1 MKYAPY
7 LLLIALYVLP
17 LHSHAQPSHLKF
29 QHLGKSEG
37 LTESNITCILQD
49 SRGFMWFGT
58 RDGLNRYDG
67 YGFTVFRNQEGD
79 TKSISNN
86 FITNIIEDKKGNL
99 WIGTWGGGL
108 NRWDR
113 EKNRFVH
120 IDGHLSNDF
129 INSLLIDDSNALW
142 VATDGDGLYKL
153 DPTTGAYKTWYLN
166 DDRDPTSLG
175 DNDVYTI
182 FQDSRKNIWLG
193 TANAGLNLLDRTK
206 NSFTRFVHD
215 NKDNASLSNNSVKC
229 IYEDSRHR
237 LWLGTLGKGLE
248 LMTDPQGKFRHFPN
262 VSQDPYSLIYNVV
275 LSLSGDDAGNLWIG
289 TDNGGVSILDPG
301 IDSFQVYKQ
310 DDIDKYSLANSSIQA
325 LYKDRQGNMWVGTY
339 SGGIGLWKKGQN
351 NFLHYRHSSDP
362 ASLSNNDVLD
372 FMEDSRHRMWIGTD
386 GGGLELFDRHTGTF
400 THFRHQVGKPNSISG
415 DFILAMH
422 EDPQGSLW
430 IGTWGDG
437 LTVMNKDLNQY
448 RRYKN
453 DPAVPSSL
461 GGDNIYAIAAD
472 KDNDIWIGTYGGGLD
487 RYDPHTDGFVHYKHL
502 FSKPNSPGG
511 DRVQTL
517 CVDKDGALWIGTYDG
532 GLDRF
537 DKRTGIFTHFRHNPY
552 SNSLSNNSVNYVYE
566 DSKGDIWICTT
577 VGLDHLDKRTG
588 KFTNYFTTD
597 GLSGDVVF
605 GIQEDRK
612 GQLWISTTNG
622 LCVLDTQRQH
632 FTKFNEDDGL
642 QSSEF
647 KAHACLMDH
656 SGTMYF
662 GGVNGFNVFHPDS
675 IRSGSGEAPLVITGF
690 HIFNEDVPVSDGDSV
705 KTPLNKDITETKDL
719 TLPYSS
725 SVFSFEFASL
735 NYVTP
740 SKRKY
745 AYKLDGFDKD
755 WIYIGD
761 PHQRGVTY
769 TNLDPGNYTFQV
781 KSMNEDGQWSSNI
794 TAIRITVTPP
804 FWATWWF
811 KLTVALVII
820 SGGLALHRLR
830 LQRIRQQ
837 KKELE
842 QQVTERTDQLAQ
854 SIDLERTARKEAEHA
869 NQAKS
874 QFMAN
879 MSHELRT
886 PMNAIL
892 GFTDLVL
899 TTELQKVQ
907 REYIQN
913 VNKSGHNLL
922 NLINDIL
929 DYSKIEAGKLFI
941 DNTVFGIAR
950 LVEDTVSMLA
960 IKAFEK
966 NLEIIC
972 EIDPRLPD
980 LVLGDP
986 VRIQQILVNLI
997 GNAIK
1002 FTDNGEIVVTVK
1014 REEAPYL
1021 DASHGQPHQEVS
1033 HQARGKRF
1041 QQLSILVKDTGIGI
1055 PQEKL
1060 DKIFESFTQGDASTT
1075 RKYGGT
1081 GLGLTIAKNLAGM
1094 MGGALTV
1101 ESQPGIGSTFTL
1113 LLAPE
1118 IIQEEPVKPHPQ
1130 RPALRRVLVV
1140 DDNTTNC
1147 RLLHELF
1154 GFMNVECILS
1164 TSGEEALTILKK
1176 ARADHK
1182 CFDLII
1188 TDYQMPAMDGITL
1201 VKEIK
1206 TVLKDHA
1213 QPFILMLSSLER
1225 NLHRDEAERIGIDL
1239 FLSKP
1244 VRFNELNQILAS
1256 IFEDGSPTTPVADAI
1271 PVIHQVGSN
1280 RTIMVAEDEPINML
1294 LISEVLHK
1302 MGFKVIKALTGA
1314 EVLQLLQQHE
1324 PDIIFMDINMPEMDG
1339 YTATRAIRRLE
1350 GPRSDIPIIALTAD
1364 AMIEDK
1370 QRCLDSGMN
1379 GFVSKPF
1386 RLEEIESVLQQFAYV
1401 G

>member
-7 LLLIALYVLP
+7 LLLIALHVLP

-67 YGFTVFRNQEGD
+67 YGFTVYRNQEGD
-79 TKSISNN
+79 PKSISNN
-86 FITNIIEDKKGNL
+86 FITSIIEDKKGNL

-129 INSLLIDDSNALW
+129 INCLLLDDSNALW

-153 DPTTGAYKTWYLN
+153 DPATGAYKTWYLN
-166 DDRDPTSLG
+166 DDRDPSSLG

-182 FQDSRKNIWLG
+182 FEDSRKNIWLG
-193 TANAGLNLLDRTK
+193 TAHAGLNLLDRTK
-206 NSFTRFVHD
+206 NSFTRFIHD
-215 NKDNASLSNNSVKC
+215 NKDNTSLSNDAIKC

-248 LMTDPQGKFRHFPN
+248 LMVDPRGKFRHFPN

-275 LSLSGDDAGNLWIG
+275 LSLGGDDAGNLWIG
-289 TDNGGVSILDPG
+289 TDNGGISILDPG

-310 DDIDKYSLANSSIQA
+310 DDIDNYSLANSSIQA

-351 NFLHYRHSSDP
+351 DFLHYRHSSDP
-362 ASLSNNDVLD
+362 GSLSNNDVLD

-400 THFRHQVGKPNSISG
+400 THFRHQVRDPNSISG
-415 DFILAMH
+415 DFILALH
-422 EDPQGSLW
+422 EDTKGSLW

-437 LTVMNKDLNQY
+437 LTVMNKDLTRC

-461 GGDNIYAIAAD
+461 GGDNIYTIAAD

-502 FSKPNSPGG
+502 FSNPNSPGG

-517 CVDKDGALWIGTYDG
+517 CVDKDGALWLGTYDG

-566 DSKGDIWICTT
+566 DSRGGIWICTT

-612 GQLWISTTNG
+612 GRLWISTTNG
-622 LCVLDTQRQH
+622 LCMLDTRRRH

-647 KAHACLMDH
+647 KAHACIMDH

-662 GGVNGFNVFHPDS
+662 GGVNGFNVFQPDS
-675 IRSGSGEAPLVITGF
+675 IRPGAGEAPLVITAF

-705 KTPLNKDITETKDL
+705 NTPLKKDITETKDL

-745 AYKLDGFDKD
+745 AYKLEGFDKD
-755 WIYIGD
+755 WIYIND

-781 KSMNEDGQWSSNI
+781 KSMKEDEQWSSNI
-794 TAIRITVTPP
+794 TSIRLTVTPP

-820 SGGLALHRLR
+820 AGVLGLHRLR
-830 LQRIRQQ
+830 VQRIRQQ

-842 QQVTERTDQLAQ
+842 QQVTERTNQLAQ
-854 SIDLERTARKEAEHA
+854 SIELERTARKEAEHA

-899 TTELQKVQ
+899 TTDLQKVQ

-941 DNTVFGIAR
+941 DNTVFGLTR
-950 LVEDTVSMLA
+950 LVEDTVGMLA

-1002 FTDNGEIVVTVK
+1002 FTDKGEIVVTVH
-1014 REEAPYL
+1014 REETPLREAHHREL
-1021 DASHGQPHQEVS
+1021 PHRE
-1033 HQARGKRF
+1033 GNKKY

-1055 PQEKL
+1055 PREKL

-1101 ESQPGIGSTFTL
+1101 DSQPGIGSTFTL

-1118 IIQEEPVKPHPQ
+1118 IIQDEPVKPQPQ

-1140 DDNTTNC
+1140 DDNLTNC
-1147 RLLHELF
+1147 KLLHELF
-1154 GFMNVECILS
+1154 GFMNVECMLS

-1176 ARADHK
+1176 ARADHR

-1188 TDYQMPAMDGITL
+1188 TDYQMPSMDGITL

-1206 TVLKDHA
+1206 AILKDHA

-1256 IFEDGSPTTPVADAI
+1256 IFSDGSPTAPAADAI
-1271 PVIHQVGSN
+1271 PVIHRVGGN

-1302 MGFKVIKALTGA
+1302 MGFRVIKALTGA
-1314 EVLQLLQQHE
+1314 EVLDLLQQHE

-1350 GPRSDIPIIALTAD
+1350 GPQSDIPIIALTAD

-1370 QRCLDSGMN
+1370 QRCLDAGMN

>member
-7 LLLIALYVLP
+7 LLLIALHVLP

-67 YGFTVFRNQEGD
+67 YGFTVYRNQEGD
-79 TKSISNN
+79 PKSISNN
-86 FITNIIEDKKGNL
+86 FITSIIEDKKGNL

-129 INSLLIDDSNALW
+129 INCLLLDDSNALW

-153 DPTTGAYKTWYLN
+153 DPATGAYKTWYLN
-166 DDRDPTSLG
+166 DDRDPSSLG

-182 FQDSRKNIWLG
+182 FEDSRKNIWLG
-193 TANAGLNLLDRTK
+193 TAHAGLNLLDRTK
-206 NSFTRFVHD
+206 NSFTRFIHD
-215 NKDNASLSNNSVKC
+215 NKDNTSLSNDAIKC

-248 LMTDPQGKFRHFPN
+248 LMVDPRGKFRHFPN

-275 LSLSGDDAGNLWIG
+275 LSLGGDDAGNLWIG
-289 TDNGGVSILDPG
+289 TDNGGISILDPG

-310 DDIDKYSLANSSIQA
+310 DDIDNYSLANSSIQA
-325 LYKDRQGNMWVGTY
+325 LYKDQQGNMWVGTY

-351 NFLHYRHSSDP
+351 DFLHYRHSSDP
-362 ASLSNNDVLD
+362 GSLSNNDVLD

-400 THFRHQVGKPNSISG
+400 THFRHQVRDPNSISG
-415 DFILAMH
+415 DFILALH
-422 EDPQGSLW
+422 EDTKGSLW

-437 LTVMNKDLNQY
+437 LTVMNKDLTRC

-461 GGDNIYAIAAD
+461 GGDNIYTIVAD

-502 FSKPNSPGG
+502 FSNPNSPGG

-517 CVDKDGALWIGTYDG
+517 CVDKDGALWLGTYDG

-566 DSKGDIWICTT
+566 DSRGGIWICTT

-612 GQLWISTTNG
+612 GRLWISTTNG
-622 LCVLDTQRQH
+622 LCMLDTQRRH

-647 KAHACLMDH
+647 KAHACIMDH

-662 GGVNGFNVFHPDS
+662 GGVNGFNVFQPDS
-675 IRSGSGEAPLVITGF
+675 IRPGAGEAPLVITAF

-705 KTPLNKDITETKDL
+705 NTPLKKDITETKDL

-745 AYKLDGFDKD
+745 AYKLEGFDKD
-755 WIYIGD
+755 WIYIND

-781 KSMNEDGQWSSNI
+781 KSMKEDEQWSSNI
-794 TAIRITVTPP
+794 TSIRLTVTPP

-820 SGGLALHRLR
+820 AGVLGLHRLR
-830 LQRIRQQ
+830 VQRIRQQ

-842 QQVTERTDQLAQ
+842 QQVTERTNQLAQ
-854 SIDLERTARKEAEHA
+854 SIELERTARKEAEHA

-899 TTELQKVQ
+899 TTDLQKVQ

-941 DNTVFGIAR
+941 DNTVFGLTR
-950 LVEDTVSMLA
+950 LVEDTVGMLA

-1002 FTDNGEIVVTVK
+1002 FTDKGEIVVTVH
-1014 REEAPYL
+1014 REEAPL
-1021 DASHGQPHQEVS
+1021 REAHHRELPHRE
-1033 HQARGKRF
+1033 GNKKY

-1055 PQEKL
+1055 PREKL

-1101 ESQPGIGSTFTL
+1101 DSQPGIGSTFTL

-1118 IIQEEPVKPHPQ
+1118 IIQDEPVKPQPQ

-1140 DDNTTNC
+1140 DDNLTNC
-1147 RLLHELF
+1147 KLLHELF
-1154 GFMNVECILS
+1154 GFMNVECMLS

-1176 ARADHK
+1176 ARADHR

-1188 TDYQMPAMDGITL
+1188 TDYQMPSMDGITL

-1206 TVLKDHA
+1206 AILKDHA

-1256 IFEDGSPTTPVADAI
+1256 IFSDGSPTAPAADAI
-1271 PVIHQVGSN
+1271 PVIHRVGGN

-1302 MGFKVIKALTGA
+1302 MGFRVIKALTGA
-1314 EVLQLLQQHE
+1314 EVLDLLQQHE

-1350 GPRSDIPIIALTAD
+1350 GPQSDIPIIALTAD

-1370 QRCLDSGMN
+1370 QRCLDAGMN

>member
-1 MKYAPY
+1 MKHAPNSF
-7 LLLIALYVLP
+7 LIALLILT

-29 QHLGKSEG
+29 QHLGKSAG

-67 YGFTVFRNQEGD
+67 YGFTVYRNQEGD
-79 TKSISNN
+79 AKSISNN
-86 FITNIIEDKKGNL
+86 FITTIIEDKKGNL

-113 EKNRFVH
+113 EKNRFIH

-129 INSLLIDDSNALW
+129 INSLLLDDSNALW
-142 VATDGDGLYKL
+142 VATDGDGVYKI
-153 DPTTGAYKTWYLN
+153 DPTTGAYNSWYLN
-166 DDRDPTSLG
+166 DERDPTSLG

-182 FQDSRKNIWLG
+182 FEDSRKNIWLG
-193 TANAGLNLLDRTK
+193 TANGGLNLLDRSK
-206 NSFTRFVHD
+206 NVFTRFAHN
-215 NKDNASLSNNSVKC
+215 NKDTSSLANNAVKC
-229 IYEDSRHR
+229 IYEDSHHR

-248 LMTDPQGKFRHFPN
+248 LMVDQKGRFRHFPN
-262 VSQDPYSLIYNVV
+262 VSEDPYSLIYNVV
-275 LSLSGDDAGNLWIG
+275 LSLSGDDEGNLWIG
-289 TDNGGVSILDPG
+289 TDNGGVSILSPEIG
-301 IDSFQVYKQ
+301 SFEVYKQ
-310 DDIDKYSLANSSIQA
+310 DDIDKYSLHNSSIQA

-351 NFLHYRHSSDP
+351 KFLHYRHSASP
-362 ASLSNNDVLD
+362 ASLSNNDVLS
-372 FMEDSRHRMWIGTD
+372 FLEDSRHRMWIGTD
-386 GGGLELFDRHTGTF
+386 GGGLEQFDRHTGSF
-400 THFRHQVGKPNSISG
+400 THVRHHIGDPNSISG
-415 DFILAMH
+415 DYILALH
-422 EDPQGSLW
+422 EDPNNSLW

-437 LTVMNKDLNQY
+437 LSVMNKDMTRC

-453 DPAVPSSL
+453 DPAIPSSL
-461 GGDNIYAIAAD
+461 GGDNIYAIASD
-472 KDNDIWIGTYGGGLD
+472 RDNDIWIGLYGGGLD
-487 RYDPHTDGFVHYKHL
+487 KYDPRTDGFVHYKHL
-502 FSKPNSPGG
+502 FSNPNSPGG

-517 CVDKDGALWIGTYDG
+517 CVDRDGALWIGTYDG
-532 GLDRF
+532 GLDKF
-537 DKRTGIFTHFRHNPY
+537 DKHTGLFTHFRHNPY
-552 SNSLSNNSVNYVYE
+552 RNSLSNNSVNYVYE
-566 DSKGDIWICTT
+566 DSHGGIWICTT
-577 VGLDHLDKRTG
+577 VGLDHLDKATG
-588 KFTNYFTTD
+588 VFTNYFTGN

-605 GIQEDRK
+605 GIQEDKK
-612 GQLWISTTNG
+612 GQLWVSTTNG
-622 LCVLDTQRQH
+622 LCMLDTQRRH
-632 FTKFNEDDGL
+632 FTKFTEDDGL

-647 KAHACLMDH
+647 KAHACITDR

-662 GGVNGFNVFHPDS
+662 GGVNGFNVFQPDS
-675 IRSGSGEAPLVITGF
+675 ILPGTGEAPLVITAF
-690 HIFNEDVPVSDGDSV
+690 HIFNEEVPVSDDSV
-705 KTPLNKDITETKDL
+705 RTPLKKDITETKEL
-719 TLPYSS
+719 TLPYSI

-740 SKRKY
+740 SKRRY
-745 AYKLDGFDKD
+745 TYRLVGFDKD
-755 WIYIGD
+755 WIYIND

-769 TNLDPGNYTFQV
+769 TNLDPGQYTFQV
-781 KSMNEDGQWSSNI
+781 RSMKEDGQWSSNI
-794 TAIRITVTPP
+794 ASIQITVTPP

-811 KLTVALVII
+811 RLIVALVLA
-820 SGGLALHRLR
+820 GGILALHRLR

-842 QQVTERTDQLAQ
+842 QQVTERTNQLAQ
-854 SIDLERTARKEAEHA
+854 SIELERTARMEAEQA

-941 DNTVFGIAR
+941 DNTVFGLAR

-966 NLEIIC
+966 DLEIIC

-980 LVLGDP
+980 LILGDP

-1002 FTDNGEIVVTVK
+1002 FTEKGEIVVSVK
-1014 REEAPYL
+1014 KEEAP
-1021 DASHGQPHQEVS
+1021 HQ
-1033 HQARGKRF
+1033 QDGKRY
-1041 QQLSILVKDTGIGI
+1041 QQLAILVKDTGIGI
-1055 PQEKL
+1055 PKEKL

-1094 MGGALTV
+1094 MGGTLTV
-1101 ESQPGIGSTFTL
+1101 ESQTGAGSTFSL

-1118 IIQEEPVKPHPQ
+1118 VIQEEPAKTQPQ
-1130 RPALRRVLVV
+1130 RAALRRVLAV
-1140 DDNTTNC
+1140 DDNVTNC
-1147 RLLHELF
+1147 RLLQELF
-1154 GFMNVECILS
+1154 GFMNVECVIS
-1164 TSGEEALTILKK
+1164 TSGEEALAILRK
-1176 ARADHK
+1176 ARADHR

-1188 TDYQMPAMDGITL
+1188 TDYQMPSMDGITL

-1206 TVLKDHA
+1206 TILKDHA

-1225 NLHRDEAERIGIDL
+1225 NLHREEAENIGIDL

-1256 IFEDGSPTTPVADAI
+1256 IFEDGEPKVNISEAI
-1271 PVIHQVGSN
+1271 PVIHQLGSN
-1280 RTIMVAEDEPINML
+1280 RTILVAEDEPINML

-1302 MGFKVIKALTGA
+1302 MGFKVVKANNGVEA
-1314 EVLQLLQQHE
+1314 VQLLQQHD

-1339 YTATRAIRRLE
+1339 YTATRAIRRLT
-1350 GPRSDIPIIALTAD
+1350 GPHADTPIIALTAD

-1386 RLEEIESVLQQFAYV
+1386 RLEEIESVLQQFAQV

>member
-7 LLLIALYVLP
+7 LLLIALHVLP

-67 YGFTVFRNQEGD
+67 YGFTVYRNQEGD
-79 TKSISNN
+79 PKSISNN

-129 INSLLIDDSNALW
+129 INCLLLDDSNALW

-153 DPTTGAYKTWYLN
+153 DPATGAYKTWYLN
-166 DDRDPTSLG
+166 DDRDPSSLG

-182 FQDSRKNIWLG
+182 FEDSRKNIWLG
-193 TANAGLNLLDRTK
+193 TAHAGLNLLDRTK
-206 NSFTRFVHD
+206 NSFTRFIHD
-215 NKDNASLSNNSVKC
+215 NKDNTSLSNDAIKC

-248 LMTDPQGKFRHFPN
+248 LMVDPRGKFRHFPN

-275 LSLSGDDAGNLWIG
+275 LSLGGDDAGNLWIG
-289 TDNGGVSILDPG
+289 TDNGGISILDPG

-310 DDIDKYSLANSSIQA
+310 DDIDNYSLANSSIQA

-339 SGGIGLWKKGQN
+339 SGGIGLWKKGQTD
-351 NFLHYRHSSDP
+351 FLHYRHSSDP
-362 ASLSNNDVLD
+362 GSLSNNDVLD

-400 THFRHQVGKPNSISG
+400 THFRHQVRDPNSISG
-415 DFILAMH
+415 DFILALH
-422 EDPQGSLW
+422 EDTKGSLW

-437 LTVMNKDLNQY
+437 LTVMNKDLTRC

-461 GGDNIYAIAAD
+461 GGDNIYTIAAD

-502 FSKPNSPGG
+502 FSNPNSPGG

-517 CVDKDGALWIGTYDG
+517 CVDKDGALWLGTYDG
-532 GLDRF
+532 GLDKF

-566 DSKGDIWICTT
+566 DSRGGIWICTT

-612 GQLWISTTNG
+612 GRLWISTTNG
-622 LCVLDTQRQH
+622 LCMLDTRRRH

-647 KAHACLMDH
+647 KAHACIMDH

-662 GGVNGFNVFHPDS
+662 GGVNGFNVFQPDS
-675 IRSGSGEAPLVITGF
+675 IRPGAGEAPLVITAF

-705 KTPLNKDITETKDL
+705 NTPLKKDITETKDL

-745 AYKLDGFDKD
+745 AYKLEGFDKD
-755 WIYIGD
+755 WIYIND

-781 KSMNEDGQWSSNI
+781 KSMKEDEQWSSNI
-794 TAIRITVTPP
+794 TSIRLTVTPP

-820 SGGLALHRLR
+820 AGVLGLHRLR
-830 LQRIRQQ
+830 VQRIRQQ

-842 QQVTERTDQLAQ
+842 QQVTERTNQLAQ
-854 SIDLERTARKEAEHA
+854 SIELERTARKEAEHA

-899 TTELQKVQ
+899 TTDLQKVQ

-941 DNTVFGIAR
+941 DNTVFGLTR
-950 LVEDTVSMLA
+950 LVEDTVGMLA

-1002 FTDNGEIVVTVK
+1002 FTDKGEIVVTVH
-1014 REEAPYL
+1014 REEAPL
-1021 DASHGQPHQEVS
+1021 REAHHRELPHRE
-1033 HQARGKRF
+1033 GNKKY

-1055 PQEKL
+1055 PREKL

-1101 ESQPGIGSTFTL
+1101 DSQPGIGSTFTL

-1118 IIQEEPVKPHPQ
+1118 IIQDEPVKPQPQ
-1130 RPALRRVLVV
+1130 RPALRRILVV
-1140 DDNTTNC
+1140 DDNLTNC
-1147 RLLHELF
+1147 KLLHELF
-1154 GFMNVECILS
+1154 GFMNVECWLS

-1176 ARADHK
+1176 ARADHR

-1188 TDYQMPAMDGITL
+1188 TDYQMPSMDGITL

-1206 TVLKDHA
+1206 AILKDHA

-1256 IFEDGSPTTPVADAI
+1256 IFSDGSPTAPAADAI
-1271 PVIHQVGSN
+1271 PVIHRVGGN

-1302 MGFKVIKALTGA
+1302 MGFRVIKALTGA
-1314 EVLQLLQQHE
+1314 EVLDLLQQHE

-1350 GPRSDIPIIALTAD
+1350 GPQSDIPIIALTAD

-1370 QRCLDSGMN
+1370 QRCLDAGMN

>member
-1 MKYAPY
+1 MRY
-7 LLLIALYVLP
+7 ALYIFLTLYALP
-17 LHSHAQPSHLKF
+17 LYTLAQPSHLKF
-29 QHLGKSEG
+29 QHLGKSAG

-67 YGFTVFRNQEGD
+67 YGFTVYRNQEGD

-86 FITNIIEDKKGNL
+86 FITCIIEDKKGNL

-120 IDGHLSNDF
+120 IEGHLSNDF
-129 INSLLIDDSNALW
+129 INCLLLDHSGALW
-142 VATDGDGLYKL
+142 VATDGDGVYKL
-153 DPTTGAYKTWYLN
+153 DPATGAYNTWYLN
-166 DDRDPTSLG
+166 DDKDPASLG

-182 FQDSRKNIWLG
+182 FEDSRQNIWLG
-193 TANAGLNLLDRTK
+193 TAHAGLNLLDRTK
-206 NSFTRFVHD
+206 NNFIRFAHD
-215 NKDNASLSNNSVKC
+215 DKNNASLANNAVKC

-237 LWLGTLGKGLE
+237 LWLGTMGKGLE
-248 LMTDPQGKFRHFPN
+248 LMLDQKGKFRHFPN

-275 LSLSGDDAGNLWIG
+275 LSLGGDDAGNLWIG
-289 TDNGGVSILDPG
+289 TDNGGVSILDPN
-301 IDSFQVYKQ
+301 IDSFQIYKQ
-310 DDIDKYSLANSSIQA
+310 DDIDKYSLHNSSIQA

-351 NFLHYRHSSDP
+351 DFLHYRHSSDP
-362 ASLSNNDVLD
+362 GSLSNNDVLD
-372 FMEDSRHRMWIGTD
+372 FLEDSRHRMWIGTD

-400 THFRHQVGKPNSISG
+400 THFRHQVGNPNSISG
-415 DFILAMH
+415 DYILALH
-422 EDPQGSLW
+422 EDPRHSLW

-437 LTVMNKDLNQY
+437 LSVMNKEMTRC

-453 DPAVPSSL
+453 DPSVASSL
-461 GGDNIYAIAAD
+461 AGDNIYAITAD
-472 KDNDIWIGTYGGGLD
+472 RDNDIWIGLYGGGLD
-487 RYDPHTDGFVHYKHL
+487 RYDPRIDGFVHYKHQ
-502 FSKPNSPGG
+502 FNNPNSPGG

-517 CVDKDGALWIGTYDG
+517 CVDKEGDLWIGTYDG

-537 DKRTGIFTHFRHNPY
+537 DKHTGTFTHFRHNPY
-552 SNSLSNNSVNYVYE
+552 RNSLSNNSVNYVYE
-566 DSKGDIWICTT
+566 DSRGGIWVCTT
-577 VGLDHLDKRTG
+577 VGLDYLDKATG
-588 KFTNYFTTD
+588 VFTNYFTKD

-605 GIQEDRK
+605 GIREDRK

-622 LCVLDTQRQH
+622 LCMLDTQRRH
-632 FTKFNEDDGL
+632 FTRFTEDDGL

-656 SGTMYF
+656 TGTMYF
-662 GGVNGFNVFHPDS
+662 GGVNGFNVFQPDS
-675 IRSGSGEAPLVITGF
+675 VRPGAGEAPLVITGF
-690 HIFNEDVPVSDGDSV
+690 QIFNEDVPVSEEGQV
-705 KTPLNKDITETKDL
+705 NTPLKKDITETKDL

-725 SVFSFEFASL
+725 SVISFEFASL

-740 SKRKY
+740 SKRRY
-745 AYKLDGFDKD
+745 AYRLVGFDKD
-755 WIYIGD
+755 WIYIDD

-781 KSMNEDGQWSSNI
+781 KSMKEDGQWSSNI
-794 TAIRITVTPP
+794 TGIRLTVTPP

-811 KLTVALVII
+811 KLTVAFVII
-820 SGGLALHRLR
+820 GGALGLHLMR

-837 KKELE
+837 KRELE
-842 QQVTERTDQLAQ
+842 HQVLERTTQLAQ
-854 SIDLERTARKEAEHA
+854 SIELERNARKEAEQA

-941 DNTVFGIAR
+941 DNTVFGLAR
-950 LVEDTVSMLA
+950 LVEDTVGMLA

-1002 FTDNGEIVVTVK
+1002 FTDKGEIVVTVQK
-1014 REEAPYL
+1014 GEAPHHVHPSGDRL
-1021 DASHGQPHQEVS
+1021 
-1033 HQARGKRF
+1033 QAVPGKC

-1055 PQEKL
+1055 PREKI

-1101 ESQPGIGSTFTL
+1101 ESQPGVGSTFTL

-1140 DDNTTNC
+1140 DDNLTNC
-1147 RLLHELF
+1147 KLLQELF
-1154 GFMNVECILS
+1154 GFMNVECRVS
-1164 TSGEEALTILKK
+1164 TSGEDALVILKK
-1176 ARADHK
+1176 ARTDHK

-1188 TDYQMPAMDGITL
+1188 TDYQMPSMDGITL

-1225 NLHRDEAERIGIDL
+1225 NLHRDEAESIGIDL

-1256 IFEDGSPTTPVADAI
+1256 IFEDNAPTTTVADPI
-1271 PVIHQVGSN
+1271 PVIHQMGGN

-1302 MGFKVIKALTGA
+1302 MGFKVIKAATGT
-1314 EVLQLLQQHE
+1314 EVLQLLQQHD

-1350 GPRSDIPIIALTAD
+1350 GPQSGTPIIALTAD
-1364 AMIEDK
+1364 AMTEDR
-1370 QRCLDSGMN
+1370 QRCLDAGMN

-1386 RLEEIESVLQQFAYV
+1386 RLEEIERVLQQYSYV